1 MKKLFIVLGMLLSF
15 TSTVFAQKPIAV
27 FTFDIKGSAVSSAEA
42 EAITELFISEL
53 VATGKVYVVD
63 RANFDKVIEVEEMK
77 FQSSDRSNS
86 DKISQLGKALN
97 ANMVITGQLISFKGT
112 LVATFRM
119 LDVNTVEIIATVSE
133 RTSGTD
139 ELFSKLSS
147 MAKKLTNNINSSS
160 GSVESSYN
168 IGE

>member
-1 MKKLFIVLGMLLSF
+1 
-15 TSTVFAQKPIAV
+15 
-27 FTFDIKGSAVSSAEA
+27 
-42 EAITELFISEL
+42 
-53 VATGKVYVVD
+53 
-63 RANFDKVIEVEEMK
+63 MK

>member
-1 MKKLFIVLGMLLSF
+1 M
-15 TSTVFAQKPIAV
+15 
-27 FTFDIKGSAVSSAEA
+27 
-42 EAITELFISEL
+42 
-53 VATGKVYVVD
+53 
-63 RANFDKVIEVEEMK
+63 
-77 FQSSDRSNS
+77 
-86 DKISQLGKALN
+86 
-97 ANMVITGQLISFKGT
+97 
-112 LVATFRM
+112 VATFRM